1 MTFIS
6 LHVTD
11 DGENGNGDWTLNFD
25 VNGVGTSNVFP
36 DDAIDDGQNLDYRI
50 DKFVDVPIDQFTTGL
65 TVRVTGL
72 ERDSFLN
79 GADDPLTVAEKTF
92 SPAENFGIG
101 GVHTLLSGADGR
113 QSGWLL
119 RAPSSDRVSK
129 SHDFSCIARHSA
141 AGRWLAT
148 SRERDRKRVARNL
161 PPLPD
166 DDASS
171 HGS

>member
-101 GVHTLLSGADGR
+101 GVHTLLSGQTAGNQVGYYELRVRIECLSLTTSAVSLGTLR
-113 QSGWLL
+113 Q
-119 RAPSSDRVSK
+119 
-129 SHDFSCIARHSA
+129 A
-141 AGRWLAT
+141 AGWRLA
-148 SRERDRKRVARNL
+148 RENQKRVARNL

-171 HGS
+171 DGS